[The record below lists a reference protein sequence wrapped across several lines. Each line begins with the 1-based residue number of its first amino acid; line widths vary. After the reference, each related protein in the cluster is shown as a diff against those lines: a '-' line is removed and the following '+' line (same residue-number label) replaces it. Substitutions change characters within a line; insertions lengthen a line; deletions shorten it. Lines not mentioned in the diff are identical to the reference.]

1 MSDFIH
7 NFVSYVQEGAAHAT
21 GANPIGLVKG
31 GGTLYEQMGYRY
43 ELDWKDKA
51 GKPRLASKGAFFR
64 GGFSGALAAGSMAA
78 FSGGDA
84 SDIGT
89 AAVGGGFLG
98 AAISSRPSIGS
109 GVKTGIGWG
118 GVALSTAPIVGFSGY
133 AIYQGYKE
141 NGMAGARDAAVWD
154 IATNAAVRKFAYQT
168 IHPEAAIGATQGAI
182 ISRGMLATGARFMG
196 AGIGASIGQ
205 AIGDKIGLPGASIAG
220 AFAGAYVGAAPL
232 KFAGA
237 HPIIGIGAVVA
248 GGLAATGYGAYEVM
262 KMGYAQK
269 QSRKGIQTSGD
280 LAAFMTAGANTMRA
294 RAVQAIQ
301 KSHTNGRSALGM
313 EANFMSYSSRNYFS
327 QYRA

>member
-31 GGTLYEQMGYRY
+31 GGTLYEQMGHRY
-43 ELDWKDKA
+43 ELGWK
-51 GKPRLASKGAFFR
+51 GKTASKSAFFR
-64 GGFSGALAAGSMAA
+64 GGFSGALAAGSLTA

-84 SDIGT
+84 SDVGS
-89 AAVGGGFLG
+89 AAMGGGLLG
-98 AAISSRPSIGS
+98 AAISSTPHLGDKVVR
-109 GVKTGIGWG
+109 TGMGWG
-118 GVALSTAPIVGFSGY
+118 GVALSTAPIAAFSGY
-133 AIYQGYKE
+133 AIYQGYKD
-141 NGMAGARDAAVWD
+141 NGMTGARDAAIWD
-154 IATNAAVRKFAYQT
+154 IATNAAVRKFAYTT

-182 ISRGMLATGARFMG
+182 ISRGMLATGVRFMG

-220 AFAGAYVGAAPL
+220 AFAGAYVGADPL
-232 KFAGA
+232 KFAAA
-237 HPIIGIGAVVA
+237 HPIIGAGAVVA

-301 KSHTNGRSALGM
+301 KSHTNGRSALGQ